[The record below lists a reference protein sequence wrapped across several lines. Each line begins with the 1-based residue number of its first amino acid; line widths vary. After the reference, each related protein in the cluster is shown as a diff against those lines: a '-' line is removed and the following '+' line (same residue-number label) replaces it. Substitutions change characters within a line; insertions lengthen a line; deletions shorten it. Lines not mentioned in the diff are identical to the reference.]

1 MRERAQKMLMS
12 GQSESTSAIN
22 KRIIRTGG
30 VRVLGRAA
38 PKPQIHIVQ
47 NASVTQQPKALDTSS
62 SDTDTNSAQVN
73 DKPNQNITEKTNQE
87 VDEKSNQDVD
97 HLQKENTEDLKK
109 DTTKNETAKETN
121 KEGDKETNK
130 EDSKVQRTAQ
140 GKKEPRKKRLHM
152 LHSEVKPVSKQP
164 SASALS
170 MASQPPVEK
179 PVPVPRTTP
188 TPKVETVSR
197 EEEEEECTD
206 NINTTAEADVHD
218 EVCTTPPNGRA
229 QSPDATQ
236 VS

>member
-1 MRERAQKMLMS
+1 MLMS
-12 GQSESTSAIN
+12 GQSESTSAIS
-22 KRIIRTGG
+22 KRIIRSGG
-30 VRVLGRAA
+30 VRVIGKAA

-47 NASVTQQPKALDTSS
+47 NASVTQQPKVLGTSS
-62 SDTDTNSAQVN
+62 SDIDTDSAQVN
-73 DKPNQNITEKTNQE
+73 DKPNQNSTEKSNQE

-97 HLQKENTEDLKK
+97 YLHKENTEDLRK
-109 DTTKNETAKETN
+109 DSTKNETEKETN

-140 GKKEPRKKRLHM
+140 PKKEPRRKRLHM

-170 MASQPPVEK
+170 MASQLPAEK

-188 TPKVETVSR
+188 TPKIETVSR
-197 EEEEEECTD
+197 EEEEEEYTD
-206 NINTTAEADVHD
+206 NINTTTAEADVHD
-218 EVCTTPPNGRA
+218 EVCTTPNGRA
-229 QSPDATQ
+229 QSPDSTQ